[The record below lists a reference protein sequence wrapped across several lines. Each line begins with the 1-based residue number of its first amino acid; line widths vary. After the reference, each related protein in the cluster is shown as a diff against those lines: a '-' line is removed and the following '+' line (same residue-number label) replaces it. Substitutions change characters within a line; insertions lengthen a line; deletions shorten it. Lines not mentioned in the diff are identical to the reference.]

1 MTGETTHARVIAGVE
16 SWLRWLPT
24 WQPGSH
30 RARVRVCRRC
40 VGSPIVQAAQLS
52 DDVPHQ
58 VVHALVAR
66 MQRIIDKTVDE
77 YTEKNLPHLFSEL
90 TSAEEWKPSD
100 AYQPAEGLPPE
111 YDGLDVDPEPDD
123 EAQPFL
129 FTLGELA
136 NDSSHVPVLP
146 RPPLTMEEKASLR
159 QEIELADQCA
169 IETGQQVCF
178 SLSEH
183 APRINASINRFVEP
197 QIQHLLKE
205 LSEALEPPG

>member
-1 MTGETTHARVIAGVE
+1 MSGETTDARVIAAVE
-16 SWLRWLPT
+16 SWLRWLPS

-77 YTEKNLPHLFSEL
+77 YTEKNLPHLQSEL
-90 TSAEEWKPSD
+90 TSAEQWKPEN
-100 AYQPAEGLPPE
+100 AYRPAEGLPPE
-111 YDGLDVDPEPDD
+111 YDGMDLDPEPDD
-123 EAQPFL
+123 GAQPFL
-129 FTLGELA
+129 FTLSELA
-136 NDSSHVPVLP
+136 QDESTPPVLP
-146 RPPLTMEEKASLR
+146 RPPLTTAEKASLR
-159 QEIELADQCA
+159 HEIELADHCA

-178 SLSEH
+178 ALSEH
-183 APRINASINRFVEP
+183 APRINASIERFVEP
-197 QIQHLLKE
+197 QIQHLLNE
-205 LSEALEPPG
+205 LSQALEPPG